1 MNKDRRE
8 FIKNSCTLCAGV
20 LGLSALLPTL
30 QSCVSINTLQLEPI
44 NNSFQ
49 LPTTSFIENSKVVV
63 IKHQSLA
70 FPIAVVKVNPSSYR
84 SFELKC
90 THQDNGLGVS
100 NSGFF
105 CSMHGSNFDLNGK
118 VLTPPASR
126 NLKEFTTQ
134 LSNDQI
140 IVSIA

>member
-1 MNKDRRE
+1 MNRDRRE
-8 FIKNSCTLCAGV
+8 FIKNSCTLCVGV

-30 QSCVSINTLQLEPI
+30 QSCVSVNTLQLEPI

-49 LPTTSFIENSKVVV
+49 ISTTSFVENSKVVI
-63 IKHQSLA
+63 IKHTTLA
-70 FPIAVVKVNPSSYR
+70 YPIAVVKISPTEYR
-84 SFELKC
+84 AFEMKC

-105 CSMHGSNFDLNGK
+105 CSMHGSNYDLNGK

-126 NLKEFTTQ
+126 NLKEFNTQ
-134 LSNDQI
+134 YTNNQI
-140 IVSIA
+140 LVTL